1 MPDVPFAE
9 IILLDDPLSALDV
22 HTGKKVFHQLLGPS
36 GLLQDR
42 TRVLV
47 THAVQFL
54 GECSKVFVLYNG
66 STIFRG
72 HYDQLLEHAA
82 AYTKEFEATASSLED
97 GSEGRA
103 GVSALLQSLTNSAQE
118 QNETDASE
126 VTADT
131 ASAQQLTAQRNDMIS
146 VDDFVD
152 ANSGEE
158 TVKIRDAEGI
168 ATGGVGIGT
177 TCYWAACC
185 GGICYLGTYFSAL
198 VLERTLCV
206 FHGCS

>member
-1 MPDVPFAE
+1 MLFAE

-22 HTGKKVFHQLLGPS
+22 HTGKKVFHQLLGPG

-82 AYTKEFEATASSLED
+82 AYTKEFEASASSLED
-97 GSEGRA
+97 GGDGRA

-118 QNETDASE
+118 QNETDANDASE

-131 ASAQQLTAQRNDMIS
+131 ASSSQNNDKKS

-168 ATGGVGIGT
+168 AVGGVGIGT

-198 VLERTLCV
+198 VIERTLCV
-206 FHGCS
+206 FQGCC